1 MAELPDGMLYK
12 YITNKEMDID
22 IIPEE
27 LIMCKH
33 CDYFLP
39 ECNICTAWG
48 SGTEPEGWCF
58 NAEKKEE
65 GSE

>member
-1 MAELPDGMLYK
+1 MAKLPDGMLCK
-12 YITNKEMDID
+12 YIAKGINID
-22 IIPEE
+22 IFAEE

-48 SGTEPEGWCF
+48 SGTEPEGWCYK
-58 NAEKKEE
+58 AEKKEKV
-65 GSE
+65 SE